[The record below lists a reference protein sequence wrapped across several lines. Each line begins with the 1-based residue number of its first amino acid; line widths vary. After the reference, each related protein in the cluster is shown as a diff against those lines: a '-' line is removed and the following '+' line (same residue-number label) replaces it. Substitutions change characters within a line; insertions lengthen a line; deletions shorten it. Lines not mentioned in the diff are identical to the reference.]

1 MQIAMIIIN
10 VKKIHINEHTE
21 VESDDEPSNDNW
33 NSDVYSYNGSYIDND
48 NYNDNIYDE
57 DS

>member
-1 MQIAMIIIN
+1 M
-10 VKKIHINEHTE
+10 KKIYINEHTE

-33 NSDVYSYNGSYIDND
+33 NGDVYSHNGSYIDND
-48 NYNDNIYDE
+48 NHNNNIYDE